1 MPTAEIVS
9 IGSELLLGQIVDTNA
24 SWMAQRLTGLG
35 VDLYF
40 KTIVGDNPGRMREVI
55 SRALDRSDVVLT
67 GGGLGPTQDDITREA
82 IADVTG
88 RELVKDPELLG
99 DIERRFRSRG
109 FVMTENNVRQ
119 AFIPKGAIP
128 VANPNGTAPS
138 FVVEDSRGSVFAL
151 PGVPFELKWL
161 FDNEVV
167 PYLQRKFGL
176 DFVITYRVLK
186 VADIGESAVDQE
198 IGRLIAESSN
208 PTVGVLAHPG
218 QVDVRIAAKAS
229 NQAEADAL
237 IAPVEEQVRG
247 MLGSHVFATDD
258 ETMEDVVGA
267 ALRDSGKSI
276 AVYEDL
282 TAGMVAQGL
291 QTADPGS
298 FAEGIIGSGTVA
310 VDRLLADIQQRGLA
324 NSGAEALAG
333 ELAKA
338 VREHTGATLGLAV
351 HCVADPSDTAE
362 NLAAGYTYMSITD
375 GDRARARTYNFAGRG
390 RPDRTRLSL
399 NALELVRR
407 TLMEGFR

>member
-1 MPTAEIVS
+1 MKKKKHPT
-9 IGSELLLGQIVDTNA
+9 
-24 SWMAQRLTGLG
+24 
-35 VDLYF
+35 
-40 KTIVGDNPGRMREVI
+40 
-55 SRALDRSDVVLT
+55 VL
-67 GGGLGPTQDDITREA
+67 QDSS
-82 IADVTG
+82 
-88 RELVKDPELLG
+88 L
-99 DIERRFRSRG
+99 
-109 FVMTENNVRQ
+109 
-119 AFIPKGAIP
+119 KG
-128 VANPNGTAPS
+128 
-138 FVVEDSRGSVFAL
+138 
-151 PGVPFELKWL
+151 
-161 FDNEVV
+161 EVV

-176 DFVITYRVLK
+176 DSVITYRVLK
-186 VADIGESAVDQE
+186 VADMGESAVDQE

-229 NQAEADAL
+229 GQAEADAL

-247 MLGSHVFATDD
+247 MLGSHVFAADE

-267 ALRDSGKSI
+267 ALRESGKSI

-282 TAGMVAQGL
+282 TAGMVARGL

-298 FAEGIIGSGTVA
+298 FAEGIIGSGIGA

-324 NSGAEALAG
+324 NGGAEALAG

-338 VREHTGATLGLAV
+338 VREHTGASFGLSV

-362 NLAAGYTYMSITD
+362 NLAAGHTYMSITD
-375 GDRARARTYNFAGRG
+375 GERARARTYNFAGRG

-407 TLMEGFR
+407 TLMEGFG